1 MSPNTDPPRSST
13 SISEEETSKIEGGAS
28 SDKSHESQRGNSEDV
43 TFAPI
48 TGVASEKRGAPLQKQ
63 KSNAS
68 KSLERSWSLNDGV
81 SIGGNDVEAEQGGAE
96 DDDSYTVGWE
106 DNDPLN
112 PRNMSTTRR
121 WLVTMIVS
129 MGSLCV

>member
-1 MSPNTDPPRSST
+1 M
-13 SISEEETSKIEGGAS
+13 
-28 SDKSHESQRGNSEDV
+28 

-48 TGVASEKRGAPLQKQ
+48 TGAATHEKRGTPLQKQ

-81 SIGGNDVEAEQGGAE
+81 SIGGNDVEADEAGVAEE
-96 DDDSYTVGWE
+96 DDFYTVGWDE
-106 DNDPLN
+106 NDPLN
-112 PRNMSTTRR
+112 PRNMSTARK

-129 MGSLCV
+129 TGSLCV

>member
-1 MSPNTDPPRSST
+1 MDSGRQ
-13 SISEEETSKIEGGAS
+13 S
-28 SDKSHESQRGNSEDV
+28 SDKSDEIDRTNSEDM

-48 TGVASEKRGAPLQKQ
+48 TGAATHEKRLAPLQKQ

-81 SIGGNDVEAEQGGAE
+81 SIGGNDVEADEAGVAE
-96 DDDSYTVGWE
+96 DDDFYTVDWDE
-106 DNDPLN
+106 NDPLN
-112 PRNMSTTRR
+112 PRNMSTARK

>member
-1 MSPNTDPPRSST
+1 MSPSSTNPPRSST
-13 SISEEETSKIEGGAS
+13 SEEKTIKMEMDSGRRS
-28 SDKSHESQRGNSEDV
+28 SDKSDEIDRTNSEDM

-48 TGVASEKRGAPLQKQ
+48 TGAATHEKRGAPLQKQ

-81 SIGGNDVEAEQGGAE
+81 STGGNDVEADEAGVAE
-96 DDDSYTVGWE
+96 DDDFYTVGWDE
-106 DNDPLN
+106 NDPLN
-112 PRNMSTTRR
+112 PRNMSTARK

-129 MGSLCV
+129 